1 MHTDTDT
8 LTFSHTLTQSYIHTH
23 TQSHTP
29 THTYT
34 HIVTHTHTHILTH
47 THTHAPSHT
56 HSLTLIHRLTYTHT
70 HTHMHS
76 HRHTHHV
83 PTLFTARH
91 CTKCLIC
98 TCSFSP
104 CQNDASIREVML
116 QKRKPR
122 HKMMTDLAQGHRAPA
137 RQNERVNQSWP

>member
-1 MHTDTDT
+1 MCVEKKHLWTQQEAGCELDSLSART
-8 LTFSHTLTQSYIHTH
+8 LGVHSEPGTPQLSSISPSVFVTPFCTLSHLGLFHKNNKIIIMT
-23 TQSHTP
+23 
-29 THTYT
+29 
-34 HIVTHTHTHILTH
+34 
-47 THTHAPSHT
+47 
-56 HSLTLIHRLTYTHT
+56 
-70 HTHMHS
+70 
-76 HRHTHHV
+76 V

-122 HKMMTDLAQGHRAPA
+122 HKMMTDLARGHRAPA